1 MAQPSA
7 TIRLRP
13 TRIGFLVR
21 PNDMT
26 SVCRIMRSCTCL
38 WGGLYNPIVPV
49 FRMPPKEWRPE
60 RFESVKGLAI
70 ARGYINFFEPDV
82 FVESEEGLLEEAGLG
97 ALREKYIMRPRVVT
111 LGQFLAPERD
121 RDWSDPA
128 FGLNIMDVFR
138 YLYESERRFQLRNDR
153 PSVLVKRQQGSGL
166 VEAVFG
172 LYPQQPDTDYIA
184 KGYKDV
190 FAPGELRATPESL
203 LEVFKNGAETPLKV
217 TRHGL
222 DLQRYWYHDLLIYV
236 FDPSRPTDLIDL
248 WNLRIEPHP
257 VLPVPIGWFE
267 NLADYIR
274 DVLKAEYRPIRGN
287 PQGLMHHTTIEFGQ
301 SIGKNK
307 ADELLKALRQK
318 DLPADAFHAKHW
330 RNRIWISHTD
340 DRVHRERRLQ
350 ITADEQQTSLEINEG
365 RELTS
370 KFETLSP
377 KFAARFGGHNHRWVN
392 AVSISKFGADKIA
405 TVLPFNIF
413 DRAWPPLAMPGD
425 RVTVGTEGWIFSQQH
440 RNWSQYVTLLT
451 MEDAV
456 IGSLKLL
463 GIQAELSD
471 PGHVAKQMLDHLD
484 GLWGTHLLADLE
496 TLQLL
501 NKMAGGVRRKNDA
514 TETIEETFERRSA
527 PMKEWIDLISRRK
540 EQRPLQALTLA
551 DFTKKNLIRLGLETV
566 CPHCQVTNWHS
577 LTTVDYGVTCE
588 RCLNHYD
595 FPQAELRENNRNWHY
610 RVVGPFSVPDYGRG
624 SYSALLTLRVINSL
638 HSSFDEMTFS
648 TAMNLKFDG
657 IAAEA
662 DFIAWRR
669 AENHGTHNPP
679 ELLIGE
685 TKSLGK
691 GDLIKPKDLAKL
703 KAIGQKLPGA
713 ILVISVLR
721 ESFTTSEKKWL
732 QQFVKWCRRPDDHG
746 RQTNPV
752 ILLTANELFF
762 EHMISATWEKLGE
775 PFKSFADYEHTR
787 NLHSFADAT
796 QRIYLGLPSFHQW
809 YEAERKKRLARKKR
823 MVRASG

>member
-1 MAQPSA
+1 
-7 TIRLRP
+7 
-13 TRIGFLVR
+13 
-21 PNDMT
+21 
-26 SVCRIMRSCTCL
+26 MRSCTCL
-38 WGGLYNPIVPV
+38 WGGLYNPIIPV
-49 FRMPPKEWRPE
+49 FRVPPKEWRPE
-60 RFESVKGLAI
+60 RFERVKGLAI

-82 FVESEEGLLEEAGLG
+82 FVESEEGLLEDAGLG
-97 ALREKYIMRPRVVT
+97 ALREKHIIHPYVVT
-111 LGQFLAPERD
+111 LKQFLTPEPD

-138 YLYESERRFQLRNDR
+138 YIYESERRFELKNDR

-172 LYPQQPDTDYIA
+172 LYPQQRDTDYIA

-190 FAPGELRATPESL
+190 FAPAELKASPDAW
-203 LEVFKNGAETPLKV
+203 LEVFKKGAETPLKV

-236 FDPSRPTDLIDL
+236 FDPSRPTELIDL
-248 WNLRIEPHP
+248 WNLRLEPHP
-257 VLPVPIGWFE
+257 VLPVPIDWFE
-267 NLADYIR
+267 DLADYIHHI
-274 DVLKAEYRPIRGN
+274 LKAEYRPIRGN
-287 PQGLMHHTTIEFGQ
+287 PQGLMHHSTIEFGR
-301 SIGKNK
+301 SIDKDKSG
-307 ADELLKALRQK
+307 ELLKVLRK
-318 DLPADAFHAKHW
+318 GDLPTDSFHATHW
-330 RNRIWISHTD
+330 RNPIWITHTD
-340 DRVHRERRLQ
+340 DRVHNERRLQ
-350 ITADEQQTSLEINEG
+350 VTADEQQTSLEINEG
-365 RELTS
+365 RELTA
-370 KFETLSP
+370 KFETLAP

-392 AVSISKFGADKIA
+392 AVSISKIGADKIA
-405 TVLPFNIF
+405 TVLPFNMF
-413 DRAWPPLAMPGD
+413 DRAWPRLATPGD

-440 RNWSQYVTLLT
+440 RNWSQYVALLT
-451 MEDAV
+451 MKDAV
-456 IGSLKLL
+456 IGSLKIL

-471 PGHVAKQMLDHLD
+471 PGHIAKQMLDHLG
-484 GLWGTHLLADLE
+484 GLWGTHILADLE
-496 TLQLL
+496 TLRLL
-501 NKMAGGVRRKNDA
+501 NKMAGGVCRKNDV
-514 TETIEETFERRSA
+514 TGTIEETFERRSA

-540 EQRPLQALTLA
+540 ERRPLSALTLA
-551 DFTKKNLIRLGLETV
+551 DFTKKSLIRLGLETV

-577 LTTVDYGVTCE
+577 LTAVDYGVTCE

-595 FPQAELRENNRNWHY
+595 FPQAALSEHNRNWHY

-624 SYSALLTLRVINSL
+624 SYSALLSLRVINNL

-648 TAMNLKFDG
+648 TAMNLGFGG
-657 IAAEA
+657 IAVEA
-662 DFIAWRR
+662 DFVAWRR
-669 AENHGTHNPP
+669 AESHSTHNPP

-691 GDLIKPKDLAKL
+691 GDLIKLKDLAKL

-721 ESFTTSEKKWL
+721 ESFTPSEKKSL
-732 QQFVKWCRRPDDHG
+732 QQFVKWCRRLDDHG

-762 EHMISATWEKLGE
+762 EHMISASWEELGE

-796 QRIYLGLPSFHQW
+796 QRIYLGLPSFHEWQDVQW
-809 YEAERKKRLARKKR
+809 KTRLARKKR
-823 MVRASG
+823 VLGVGGQR